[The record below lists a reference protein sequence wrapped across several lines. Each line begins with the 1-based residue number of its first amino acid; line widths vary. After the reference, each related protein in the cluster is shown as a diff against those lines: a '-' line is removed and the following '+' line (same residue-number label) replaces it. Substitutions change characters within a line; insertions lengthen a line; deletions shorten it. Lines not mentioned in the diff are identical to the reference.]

1 MGKNTGTNTCP
12 VCAAEMRP
20 GIVKWH
26 MVCPTCGYE
35 SADLVSTINA
45 KSIVSALDEH
55 AREVSLKSVRDVNF
69 SVLTQILKQLK
80 PLGGALLDVGCAHGW
95 FLDKTKDFFR
105 SSGVEPDESI
115 FNATKAR
122 GLEVAHGYFPQAL
135 LPDSKFDII
144 AFNDVLEH
152 IPNVEDALMAGKE
165 HLNTDGLLLINLP
178 SSNGFFYRL
187 SKLLA
192 RVGICGFFDRMWQK
206 GMPSP
211 HVHYF
216 NQKNLSEL
224 LGKQRFEVVQTGALD
239 VLHAK
244 GLYTRLAYSK
254 VNSVAKNVLLYVML
268 MLSLPILKLFPSDIQ
283 YVIARVDTPSG
294 LNSAA

>member
-1 MGKNTGTNTCP
+1 MSKPIFRKVCP
-12 VCAAEMRP
+12 VCEAAMSP
-20 GIVKWH
+20 GIAKWH

-35 SADLVSTINA
+35 SAELASAINS
-45 KSIVSALDEH
+45 KDIVSALDEH

-69 SVLTQILKQLK
+69 SVLTQILRQLK
-80 PLGGALLDVGCAHGW
+80 PQGGRLLDVGCAHGW

-152 IPNVEDALMAGKE
+152 IPPVEDALTACKE
-165 HLNTDGLLLINLP
+165 HLNPDGLLLINLP

-192 RVGICGFFDRMWQK
+192 RLGIDGFFDRMWQK

-216 NQKNLSEL
+216 NQRNLRQL
-224 LGKQRFEVVQTGALD
+224 LGRHQFEIVTLGTLD
-239 VLHAK
+239 VLHVK

-254 VNSVAKNVLLYVML
+254 ANTPPKNLLLYVML
-268 MLSLPILKLFPSDIQ
+268 ILSLPILKLFPSDIQ
-283 YVIARVDTPSG
+283 YVIARVDAPSD
-294 LNSAA
+294 SYS

>member
-1 MGKNTGTNTCP
+1 
-12 VCAAEMRP
+12 
-20 GIVKWH
+20 
-26 MVCPTCGYE
+26 
-35 SADLVSTINA
+35 
-45 KSIVSALDEH
+45 
-55 AREVSLKSVRDVNF
+55 
-69 SVLTQILKQLK
+69 
-80 PLGGALLDVGCAHGW
+80 
-95 FLDKTKDFFR
+95 
-105 SSGVEPDESI
+105 VEPDESI

-135 LPDSKFDII
+135 DPSSKFDII

-152 IPNVEDALMAGKE
+152 IPTVEGALTACKE
-165 HLNTDGLLLINLP
+165 HLNPDGLLLINLP

-216 NQKNLSEL
+216 NQKNLTEL
-224 LGKQRFEVVQTGALD
+224 LGNHQFKVVQTGTLD

-244 GLYTRLAYSK
+244 GLYTRLTYSRA
-254 VNSVAKNVLLYVML
+254 NSVGKNVLLYAML
-268 MLSLPILKLFPSDIQ
+268 MLSLPVLKLLPSDIQ
-283 YVIARVDTPSG
+283 YVIAQVDVLSDT
-294 LNSAA
+294 NSAA

>member
-1 MGKNTGTNTCP
+1 MKFGVNDWHAECP
-12 VCAAEMRP
+12 ECA
-20 GIVKWH
+20 
-26 MVCPTCGYE
+26 YE
-35 SADLVSTINA
+35 SADLASTIN
-45 KSIVSALDEH
+45 SIDTASVLDEY

-69 SVLTQILKQLK
+69 SVLAQILRQLK
-80 PLGGALLDVGCAHGW
+80 PQGGALLDVGCAHGW

-152 IPNVEDALMAGKE
+152 IPTVEDALKACKE
-165 HLNTDGLLLINLP
+165 HLSPGGLLLINLP

-268 MLSLPILKLFPSDIQ
+268 MLSLPILKLLPSDIQ

-294 LNSAA
+294 PNSAA

>member
-1 MGKNTGTNTCP
+1 MS
-12 VCAAEMRP
+12 P
-20 GIVKWH
+20 GIAKWH

-35 SADLVSTINA
+35 SADLASTINS
-45 KSIVSALDEH
+45 KDTVSVLDEH

-69 SVLTQILKQLK
+69 SVLTQILRKLK
-80 PLGGALLDVGCAHGW
+80 PQGGHLLDVGCAHGW

-135 LPDSKFDII
+135 LPGSKFDII

-152 IPNVEDALMAGKE
+152 IPNVEDALTACKE
-165 HLNTDGLLLINLP
+165 HLSPDGLLLINLP

-216 NQKNLSEL
+216 NQRNLSEL
-224 LGKQRFEVVQTGALD
+224 LGKHKFEIVTVGTLD
-239 VLHAK
+239 VLHVK

-254 VNSVAKNVLLYVML
+254 VNTTPKNLLLYVML
-268 MLSLPILKLFPSDIQ
+268 ILSLPILKLFPSDIQ
-283 YVIARVDTPSG
+283 YVIARVEAPSD
-294 LNSAA
+294 L

>member
-1 MGKNTGTNTCP
+1 MS
-12 VCAAEMRP
+12 P
-20 GIVKWH
+20 GIAKWH
-26 MVCPTCGYE
+26 MVCLKCAYE
-35 SADLVSTINA
+35 SADLASTIN
-45 KSIVSALDEH
+45 SIDTASVLDEH
-55 AREVSLKSVRDVNF
+55 AREVSLKSVRDLNF
-69 SVLTQILKQLK
+69 SVLTRILKRLK
-80 PLGGALLDVGCAHGW
+80 PRGGALLDVGCAHGW

-135 LPDSKFDII
+135 DPSSKFDII

-152 IPNVEDALMAGKE
+152 IPTVEGALTACKE
-165 HLNTDGLLLINLP
+165 HLNPDGLLLINLP

-216 NQKNLSEL
+216 NQKNLTEL
-224 LGKQRFEVVQTGALD
+224 LGNHQFKVVQTGTLD

-244 GLYTRLAYSK
+244 GLYTRLTYSRA
-254 VNSVAKNVLLYVML
+254 NSVGKNVLLYAML
-268 MLSLPILKLFPSDIQ
+268 MLSLPVLKLLPSDIQ
-283 YVIARVDTPSG
+283 YVIAQVDVLSDT
-294 LNSAA
+294 NSAA

>member
-1 MGKNTGTNTCP
+1 MKFGVNDWHAECP
-12 VCAAEMRP
+12 ECA
-20 GIVKWH
+20 
-26 MVCPTCGYE
+26 YE
-35 SADLVSTINA
+35 SADLASTIN
-45 KSIVSALDEH
+45 SIDTASVLDEH

-80 PLGGALLDVGCAHGW
+80 PRGGALLDVGCAHGW

-152 IPNVEDALMAGKE
+152 IPNVDDALMACKE
-165 HLNTDGLLLINLP
+165 HLNPDGLLLVNLP
-178 SSNGFFYRL
+178 NSNGFFYRL

-216 NQKNLSEL
+216 NQKNLTEL
-224 LGKQRFEVVQTGALD
+224 LSNHQFKVVQTGTLD

-244 GLYTRLAYSK
+244 GLYTRLTYSRA
-254 VNSVAKNVLLYVML
+254 NSVGKNVLLYVML
-268 MLSLPILKLFPSDIQ
+268 MLSLPVLKLLPSDIQ
-283 YVIARVDTPSG
+283 YVIAQVDVLSDT
-294 LNSAA
+294 NSAA

>member
-1 MGKNTGTNTCP
+1 MKFGVNDWHAECP
-12 VCAAEMRP
+12 ECA
-20 GIVKWH
+20 
-26 MVCPTCGYE
+26 YE
-35 SADLVSTINA
+35 SADLASTIN
-45 KSIVSALDEH
+45 SIDTASVLDEH

-80 PLGGALLDVGCAHGW
+80 PRGGALLDVGCAHGW
-95 FLDKTKDFFR
+95 FLDKTKDIFR

-152 IPNVEDALMAGKE
+152 IPNVDDALMACKE
-165 HLNTDGLLLINLP
+165 HLNPDGLLLVNLP
-178 SSNGFFYRL
+178 NSNGFFYRL

-216 NQKNLSEL
+216 NQKNLTEL
-224 LGKQRFEVVQTGALD
+224 LSNHQFKVVQTGTLD

-244 GLYTRLAYSK
+244 GLYTRLTYSRA
-254 VNSVAKNVLLYVML
+254 NSVGKNVLLYVTL
-268 MLSLPILKLFPSDIQ
+268 MLSLPVLKLLPSDIQ
-283 YVIARVDTPSG
+283 YVIAQVDVLSDT
-294 LNSAA
+294 NSAA

>member
-1 MGKNTGTNTCP
+1 MWLHNEFAVNDWHAECP
-12 VCAAEMRP
+12 ECA
-20 GIVKWH
+20 
-26 MVCPTCGYE
+26 YE
-35 SADLVSTINA
+35 SADLASTIN
-45 KSIVSALDEH
+45 SLDTVSVLDEH

-80 PLGGALLDVGCAHGW
+80 PRGGALLDVGCAHGW

-152 IPNVEDALMAGKE
+152 IPNVDDALMACKE
-165 HLNTDGLLLINLP
+165 HLNPDGLLLVNLP
-178 SSNGFFYRL
+178 NSNGFFYRL

-216 NQKNLSEL
+216 NQKNLTEL
-224 LGKQRFEVVQTGALD
+224 LGNHQFKVVQTGTLD

-244 GLYTRLAYSK
+244 GLYTRLTYSRA
-254 VNSVAKNVLLYVML
+254 NSVGKNVLLYVML
-268 MLSLPILKLFPSDIQ
+268 MLSLPVLKLLPSDIQ
-283 YVIARVDTPSG
+283 YVIAQVDVLSDT
-294 LNSAA
+294 NSAA

>member
-1 MGKNTGTNTCP
+1 
-12 VCAAEMRP
+12 
-20 GIVKWH
+20 
-26 MVCPTCGYE
+26 
-35 SADLVSTINA
+35 
-45 KSIVSALDEH
+45 
-55 AREVSLKSVRDVNF
+55 
-69 SVLTQILKQLK
+69 
-80 PLGGALLDVGCAHGW
+80 
-95 FLDKTKDFFR
+95 
-105 SSGVEPDESI
+105 VEPDESI

-122 GLEVAHGYFPQAL
+122 GFEVAHGYFPQAL

-152 IPNVEDALMAGKE
+152 IPNVDDALRACKE
-165 HLNTDGLLLINLP
+165 HLSPNGLLLINLP

-216 NQKNLSEL
+216 NQNNLSEL

-294 LNSAA
+294 PNSAA

>member
-1 MGKNTGTNTCP
+1 MGKNTSTNTCP
-12 VCAAEMRP
+12 VCAAEMSP
-20 GIVKWH
+20 GNANWH
-26 MVCPTCGYE
+26 MTCLKCAYE
-35 SADLVSTINA
+35 SADLASTIN
-45 KSIVSALDEH
+45 SIDTASVLDEH

-80 PLGGALLDVGCAHGW
+80 PRGGALLDVGCAHGW

-152 IPNVEDALMAGKE
+152 IPNVDDALRACKE
-165 HLNTDGLLLINLP
+165 HLSPNGLLLINLP

-268 MLSLPILKLFPSDIQ
+268 MLSLPILKLLPSDIQ
-283 YVIARVDTPSG
+283 YVIARADASSDP
-294 LNSAA
+294 

>member
-1 MGKNTGTNTCP
+1 MKFGVNDWHAECP
-12 VCAAEMRP
+12 ECA
-20 GIVKWH
+20 
-26 MVCPTCGYE
+26 YE
-35 SADLVSTINA
+35 SADLASTIN
-45 KSIVSALDEH
+45 SIDTASVLDES

-80 PLGGALLDVGCAHGW
+80 PRGGALLDVGCAHGW

-152 IPNVEDALMAGKE
+152 IPNVDDALMACKE
-165 HLNTDGLLLINLP
+165 HLSPDGLLLINLP

-192 RVGICGFFDRMWQK
+192 RIGICGFFDRMWQK

-216 NQKNLSEL
+216 NQKNLTEL
-224 LGKQRFEVVQTGALD
+224 LGNHQFKVVQTGTLD

-244 GLYTRLAYSK
+244 GLYTRLTYSRA
-254 VNSVAKNVLLYVML
+254 NSVGKNVLLYVML
-268 MLSLPILKLFPSDIQ
+268 MLSLPVLKLLPSDIQ
-283 YVIARVDTPSG
+283 YVIAQEDVLSDP
-294 LNSAA
+294 NSAA